1 MNDMITNILGMGTAM
16 SPIVMM
22 LVEAVKRSQVVSSKF
37 MPYIAMG
44 LGALFGVALFYT
56 APGQFNIGQ
65 LILAGIA
72 SGGMA
77 SGLYNAV
84 QGSTT
89 QQ

>member
-1 MNDMITNILGMGTAM
+1 MNDMITNILGMATAM

-22 LVEAVKRSQVVSSKF
+22 LVEAVKRSAIVDSRF
-37 MPYIAMG
+37 MPYVAMI
-44 LGALFGVALFYT
+44 LGALFGVAIFYID
-56 APGQFNIGQ
+56 PSQFNVGQ

-84 QGSTT
+84 QSNA
-89 QQ
+89 

>member
-1 MNDMITNILGMGTAM
+1 MNDMITNILGMATAM

-22 LVEAVKRSQVVSSKF
+22 LVEAVKRSDVVDSRF
-37 MPYIAMG
+37 MAYIAMG
-44 LGALFGVALFYT
+44 LGALFGVALFYID
-56 APGQFNIGQ
+56 PSQFNIGQ

-84 QGSTT
+84 QKNA
-89 QQ
+89 

>member
-1 MNDMITNILGMGTAM
+1 MNDMITNILGMATAM

-22 LVEAVKRSQVVSSKF
+22 LVEAVKRSSIVDSRF
-37 MPYIAMG
+37 MPYVAMV
-44 LGALFGVALFYT
+44 LGALFGVAIFYID
-56 APGQFNIGQ
+56 PSQFNVGQ

-84 QGSTT
+84 QSNA
-89 QQ
+89 